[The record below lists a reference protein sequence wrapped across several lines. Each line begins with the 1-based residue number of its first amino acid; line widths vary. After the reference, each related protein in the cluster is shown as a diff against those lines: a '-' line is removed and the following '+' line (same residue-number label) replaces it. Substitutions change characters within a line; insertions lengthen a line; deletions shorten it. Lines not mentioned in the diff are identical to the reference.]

1 MWNNLIAST
10 LQSCT
15 FIKMEEVL
23 RYKAIKNIKL
33 KAVFVALHFVDHCG
47 RKKYEIPT
55 EEIPGKINI
64 ITAQTV

>member
-1 MWNNLIAST
+1 
-10 LQSCT
+10 
-15 FIKMEEVL
+15 MEEVL